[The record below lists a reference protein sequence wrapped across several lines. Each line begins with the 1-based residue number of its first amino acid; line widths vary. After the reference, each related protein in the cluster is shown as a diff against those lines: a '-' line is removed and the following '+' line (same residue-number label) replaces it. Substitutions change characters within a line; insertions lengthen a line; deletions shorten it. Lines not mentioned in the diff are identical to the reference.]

1 MTAGFI
7 FVIAILA
14 LGGVIATVSDR
25 LGTKVGKARL
35 SLFKMRPRKTAAV
48 VTVFTG
54 TLLSALTLAILFA
67 TSKPLRR
74 GVFTIDQ
81 IQDRLNQAR
90 KDLTRTEDEKERVE
104 TQLTQAEAELL
115 AAVNRLNQINAS
127 LQDTQVQ
134 VGDREAQL
142 QQAQN
147 RLQNTEEQ
155 LQELQEQLTQMK
167 RAKTDLEAEF
177 EAIETQ
183 LSRVSTQKQQLQ
195 TEIGQLQAERE
206 KLIEQRETVEAQ
218 IEERDREIER
228 QDRVIAERETR
239 LAELE
244 VEQEKLEQQKAEA
257 ERDFQLLREDF
268 QLLREG
274 SVALKR
280 GQILA
285 SGLVRIIDPDTS
297 EQAVNQ
303 LLQEANRNALNFVQ
317 LGNENA
323 SSDRVIQITKAEVE
337 ELIAEIDD
345 GRDHVVQIIAAAN
358 YLVGEKRVA
367 VYTKAEPNRLLFT
380 GGEIVAGTSVNPAT
394 LDPGQLQQHLQQL
407 LDASGFRARFVG
419 VLDGPIRVGDDSMET
434 LIAFI
439 QRLETYDRTVE
450 LQAVASRDTYTI
462 GPLQV
467 DLLARHNGEVV
478 FSTRDANR
486 DLEDINWAEVWP
498 R

>member
-1 MTAGFI
+1 M
-7 FVIAILA
+7 IAILA

-48 VTVFTG
+48 VTIFTG
-54 TLLSALTLAILFA
+54 TLLSGLTLAVLFA

-104 TQLTQAEAELL
+104 TQLTKAQDELQ
-115 AAVNRLNQINAS
+115 AAVNRLDRINAS
-127 LQDTQVQ
+127 LQNTQVQ
-134 VGDREAQL
+134 VSDREAQL
-142 QQAQN
+142 EQAQS
-147 RLQNTEEQ
+147 Q
-155 LQELQEQLTQMK
+155 LQSTEDQLRQLRGQLTQMK
-167 RAKTDLEAEF
+167 RAKTAIEAEF

-183 LSRVSTQKQQLQ
+183 LSQVSTQKKQLQ

-206 KLIEQRETVEAQ
+206 KLIEQRETVESQ

-228 QDRVIAERETR
+228 QDRVIAQRETR

-257 ERDFQLLREDF
+257 ERDFQLLRE
-268 QLLREG
+268 G
-274 SVALKR
+274 SVVLKR

-285 SGLVRIIDPDTS
+285 SGLVRIIDPTTAK
-297 EQAVNQ
+297 QAVDK
-303 LLQEANRNALNFVQ
+303 LLQEANRNALKFVQ

-323 SSDRVIQITKAEVE
+323 SRDRVIQIPKAEVE
-337 ELIAEIDD
+337 ELIGEIDD

-380 GGEIVAGTSVNPAT
+380 SGEIVAGTSVNPAT
-394 LDPGQLQQHLQQL
+394 LNPEQLQQHLQQL

-419 VLDGPIRVGDDSMET
+419 VLDGPIQVGDDSMET

-439 QRLETYDRTVE
+439 QELEGYDRTVE
-450 LQAVASRDTYTI
+450 LQAVAARDTYTI
-462 GPLQV
+462 GPLRV

-478 FSTRDANR
+478 FSTRDVNR
-486 DLEDINWAEVWP
+486 ELDDINWAEVWP